1 MFFTPLC
8 TFHHPELSLTLAP
21 ADLCNR
27 KRRACCLNSWRA
39 GTRCSSN
46 ENVAMSTPFRV
57 KLSTFA
63 TVCCGPL
70 FSSSRT
76 TFFTKKWSLVLC
88 LIATAQ
94 LHTSWVL
101 LTKKSVVSFA
111 YFWVG
116 KCCPCCHSV
125 CNLGRPCANMRVR
138 WIPSG
143 MQKWLHNL
151 FGWCK
156 VWATDCFEKLIFV
169 FKVLSALY
177 SAFSTTLPFVA
188 EYSLGKISLIPLC
201 FLQVLS
207 FVRIGCWCV
216 NYLFLGVAILVLVHH

>member
-1 MFFTPLC
+1 MFQQWKCGHVDTFSGQVVYVLELC
-8 TFHHPELSLTLAP
+8 
-21 ADLCNR
+21 
-27 KRRACCLNSWRA
+27 
-39 GTRCSSN
+39 
-46 ENVAMSTPFRV
+46 VAVLPS
-57 KLSTFA
+57 
-63 TVCCGPL
+63 CGPS
-70 FSSSRT
+70 FNSSRT

-125 CNLGRPCANMRVR
+125 CNLGRPCANMRVC
-138 WIPSG
+138 WIPPG

-188 EYSLGKISLIPLC
+188 EYSLGKICLIPLC

>member
-1 MFFTPLC
+1 MLVAW
-8 TFHHPELSLTLAP
+8 TLDVRERSVP
-21 ADLCNR
+21 ATKMWPCRHLFGSS
-27 KRRACCLNSWRA
+27 CLRF
-39 GTRCSSN
+39 G
-46 ENVAMSTPFRV
+46 
-57 KLSTFA
+57 
-63 TVCCGPL
+63 TVCCSTAVL
-70 FSSSRT
+70 WAFIQ
-76 TFFTKKWSLVLC
+76 FKQNDLFTKKWSLVLC

-125 CNLGRPCANMRVR
+125 CNLGRPCANMRVC
-138 WIPSG
+138 WIPPG

-188 EYSLGKISLIPLC
+188 EYSLGKICLIPLC